1 MQNLAVPAGNHEE
14 LVEWARKQQRLTSSI
29 SEFAIA
35 ITSIRDSSAALQQ
48 LVTRARTLLDV
59 DMAYISLN
67 GTDGSGFTHI
77 IETSGVWTE
86 EYRTLRMP
94 LGSGVLGQVAQ
105 AGGPAQTADYVV
117 DEALVH
123 DERVDRIV
131 AAEGVKAILGAPIR
145 SGGHV
150 IGALLVANRFA
161 LRFSSEQV
169 YIAQTLA
176 NLAAVAVDNMQ
187 QVSAFDA
194 EAEALRAAQSEAES
208 HLATERRVTSADE
221 ALMDAIAGGGGLGSL
236 RDGMQRALGR
246 PVQLVDLTVRF
257 DMRAAAA
264 EVGDAERPLFALS
277 ARTGTPQ
284 MHTREDGSVHAI
296 MAATRGVDLVG
307 AVMLEGDLSASD
319 DLVLR
324 RCARVLGVFLSAQDR
339 ERGDI
344 ARRRRE
350 LIEQVLAPA
359 PSGLGFAVITQLRE
373 LGIETGRPFRILVV
387 DGSESSLRDFGHRL
401 EVDFGPSLLHA
412 KLGEQIIAVVPEVAF
427 ERIRDELE
435 ERGARRWGA
444 MLVAHSPA
452 LHMFEVV
459 PDEFALVERVLDAA
473 RRSGYTETL
482 VSLKTYGAIGAFL
495 TKVTLEPTR
504 LGIAE
509 VIGPVLEYDREH
521 GTALA
526 DTAAAFLDAG
536 HSVPQTA
543 VDLHVHENTV
553 RQRLDRISRLL
564 GDGWAYGQQGLD
576 CHIMLAA
583 NRLIGR

>member
-1 MQNLAVPAGNHEE
+1 MQNLGVPAQSHEE

-48 LVTRARTLLDV
+48 LVARARTLLDV

-67 GTDGSGFTHI
+67 GTDGSGLTTI
-77 IETSGVWTE
+77 VETSGVWTE
-86 EYRTLRMP
+86 AYRTLQMP
-94 LGSGVLGQVAQ
+94 LGAGVLGRVAQ
-105 AGGPAQTADYVV
+105 AGEPAQTSDYAA
-117 DEALVH
+117 DEALTR

-131 AAEGVKAILGAPIR
+131 AAEGVQAILGAPMR
-145 SGGHV
+145 SGGEI

-161 LRFSSEQV
+161 REFSAEQV

-176 NLAAVAVDNMQ
+176 NLAAVAIDNMTR
-187 QVSAFDA
+187 VSEL
-194 EAEALRAAQSEAES
+194 EAGGDKLRAAHAATKAE
-208 HLATERRVTSADE
+208 LATERRVTGADE
-221 ALMDAIAGGGGLGSL
+221 ALMDAIAGGGGLAAL
-236 RDGMQRALGR
+236 RDGMTRALGR
-246 PVQLVDLTVRF
+246 SVQLVDLTVRF

-264 EVGDAERPLFALS
+264 DIGDAERPLIALS

-284 MHTREDGSVHAI
+284 AHAREDGTQHAI
-296 MAATRGVDLVG
+296 MAATRGTDLVG
-307 AVMLEGDLSASD
+307 AVMAPGPLSASD

-339 ERGDI
+339 ERGDL

-359 PSGLGFAVITQLRE
+359 PGGLGFAVITQLRE
-373 LGIETGRPFRILVV
+373 LGIVAGKPFRVLVI
-387 DGSESSLRDFGHRL
+387 DGSESTLREYAHKL

-412 KLGEQIIAVVPEVAF
+412 KLGEQLIGVVPEAAF
-427 ERIRDELE
+427 ERIQAEME
-435 ERGARRWGA
+435 QRGARRWGA

-473 RRSGYTETL
+473 RRSGFQETL

-509 VIGPVLEYDREH
+509 VLGPVLDYDRDH
-521 GTALA
+521 GTGLA
-526 DTAAAFLDAG
+526 ETAAAFLDAG
-536 HSVPQTA
+536 HSVPQA
-543 VDLHVHENTV
+543 ALDLHVHENTV
-553 RQRLDRISRLL
+553 RQRLDRISKLL
-564 GDGWAYGQQGLD
+564 GDGWAYGQRGLD

-583 NRLIGR
+583 HRLIGR

>member
-1 MQNLAVPAGNHEE
+1 MQHLGVPAQNHEE

-35 ITSIRDSSAALQQ
+35 ITSIRDSSVALQQ
-48 LVTRARTLLDV
+48 LVARARTLLDV

-67 GTDGSGFTHI
+67 GTDDSGLTTI
-77 IETSGVWTE
+77 VETSGVWTE
-86 EYRTLRMP
+86 AYRTLQMP
-94 LGSGVLGQVAQ
+94 LGAGVLGRVAQ
-105 AGGPAQTADYVV
+105 AGEPAQTSDYAS
-117 DEALVH
+117 DATLTR

-131 AAEGVKAILGAPIR
+131 AAEGVRAILGAPMR
-145 SGGHV
+145 SGGEI

-161 LRFSSEQV
+161 REFSAEQV

-176 NLAAVAVDNMQ
+176 NLAAVAIDNMTR
-187 QVSAFDA
+187 VSEL
-194 EAEALRAAQSEAES
+194 EAGADELRAAQAATQAE
-208 HLATERRVTSADE
+208 LETERRVTGADE
-221 ALMDAIAGGGGLGSL
+221 ALMDAIAGGGGLAAL
-236 RDGMQRALGR
+236 RDGMTRALGR
-246 PVQLVDLTVRF
+246 TAQLVDLTVRF

-264 EVGDAERPLFALS
+264 DIGDAERPLIALS

-284 MHTREDGSVHAI
+284 SHVREDGTSHAI
-296 MAATRGVDLVG
+296 MAATRGADLVG
-307 AVMLEGDLSASD
+307 AVMVEGALSDSD
-319 DLVLR
+319 SLVLR

-339 ERGDI
+339 ERGDL
-344 ARRRRE
+344 ARRKRE

-359 PSGLGFAVITQLRE
+359 PGGLGFAVLTQLRE
-373 LGIETGRPFRILVV
+373 LGITAGKPFRVLVI
-387 DGSESSLRDFGHRL
+387 DGSESTLREYAYKL

-412 KLGEQIIAVVPEVAF
+412 KLGEQLIGVVPEAAF
-427 ERIRDELE
+427 ERIQAEMQ

-473 RRSGYTETL
+473 RRSGFSETL

-509 VIGPVLEYDREH
+509 VIGPVLDYDRDN
-521 GTALA
+521 GTGLA
-526 DTAAAFLDAG
+526 ETAAAFLDAG
-536 HSVPQTA
+536 HSVPFTA
-543 VDLHVHENTV
+543 RNLHVHENTV
-553 RQRLDRISRLL
+553 RQRLDRISKLL
-564 GDGWAYGQQGLD
+564 GEGWAYGQRGLD

-583 NRLIGR
+583 HRLIGR

>member
-1 MQNLAVPAGNHEE
+1 MQNLIVPTGDHEE
-14 LVEWARKQQRLTSSI
+14 LVEWARRQQRLTSSI

-35 ITSIRDSSAALQQ
+35 ITSIRDSAAALQQ

-67 GTDGSGFTHI
+67 GTDGSGYTHI
-77 IETSGVWTE
+77 TETSGVWTE

-94 LGSGVLGQVAQ
+94 LGSGVLGRVAQ
-105 AGGPAQTADYVV
+105 AGGPVQTSDYAD
-117 DEALVH
+117 DDTLAH
-123 DERVDRIV
+123 DEHVDRIV

-145 SGGHV
+145 SGGQV
-150 IGALLVANRFA
+150 IGALLAANRFA
-161 LRFSSEQV
+161 RRFSAEQV

-176 NLAAVAVDNMQ
+176 NLAAVAIDNTN
-187 QVSAFDA
+187 QVAAFDA
-194 EAEALRAAQSEAES
+194 EVVALRTGQQHTQGE
-208 HLATERRVTSADE
+208 LATERRVTSADE

-277 ARTGTPQ
+277 ARTGTAQ
-284 MHTREDGSVHAI
+284 LHTREDGSVHAI

-307 AVMLEGDLSASD
+307 AVMLEGELSASD

-373 LGIETGRPFRILVV
+373 LGIETGKPFRILVV

-412 KLGEQIIAVVPEVAF
+412 KLGEQIIAVVPEAAF

-473 RRSGYTETL
+473 RRSGYTDTL

-504 LGIAE
+504 LGIVE
-509 VIGPVLEYDREH
+509 VIGPVLEYDRDH
-521 GTALA
+521 GSALTETAG
-526 DTAAAFLDAG
+526 AFLDAG

-543 VDLHVHENTV
+543 IDLRVHENTV
-553 RQRLDRISRLL
+553 RQRLDRISKLL
-564 GDGWAYGQQGLD
+564 GDGWAYGQHGLD

-583 NRLIGR
+583 HRLIGR